1 MNEKYEEPAGTRHDR
16 SEVIQ
21 MHDKEGKSEHQRVLV
36 KGYMRPDGTSYYV
49 VIPKKI
55 RELFNLSGGE
65 YFLMKAKP
73 EKGTIKL
80 KLVEFADEEPET
92 EPETK

>member
-1 MNEKYEEPAGTRHDR
+1 
-16 SEVIQ
+16 
-21 MHDKEGKSEHQRVLV
+21 
-36 KGYMRPDGTSYYV
+36 

-55 RELFNLSGGE
+55 RELFNLNGGE

-80 KLVEFADEEPET
+80 KLVEFADEEPEK
-92 EPETK
+92 ELETK

>member
-1 MNEKYEEPAGTRHDR
+1 MNEEQTRMHKDT
-16 SEVIQ
+16 SEVPL
-21 MHDKEGKSEHQRVLV
+21 MDDKEGKSEHPRVLV

-55 RELFNLSGGE
+55 RELFNLNGGE

-80 KLVEFADEEPET
+80 KLVEFADEEPEK
-92 EPETK
+92 ELETK

>member
-1 MNEKYEEPAGTRHDR
+1 MKDEERKP
-16 SEVIQ
+16 
-21 MHDKEGKSEHQRVLV
+21 EHQRVLV

-55 RELFNLSGGE
+55 RELFSLNGGE

-73 EKGTIKL
+73 EKGIILL
-80 KLVEFADEEPET
+80 KLVEFADEEPEK